1 MDQEQPD
8 EIYPRRL
15 RTHTQ
20 TGERRRKR
28 ARERI
33 LKMGNMRVHCKCGCV
48 KYPDSSC
55 RPLGGMILVTCKNRR
70 SSQIVSRLIVAMEDR
85 SKPSMVNKPQ
95 HPKLVVA
102 QIVKEVEKG
111 GNDQAA
117 DSPKPEHLGT
127 SLFVKRTVDGEA
139 WNEPI
144 AQNARLP
151 NPRPKILPSV
161 AHSIS
166 LTLIR
171 RREHLGALLAPRVS
185 IYHKQGFGF
194 LIISSR
200 ALQRASNEVT
210 TRQRNWKSL
219 DSEIQVTHNSDRRPR
234 RSKNSDVMNP
244 SPKWPRIKDEQEEVE
259 VLSHILDWK
268 VELEKTT
275 STDDFSGDDLFG
287 DDDLP
292 GDGDLLA
299 RAW

>member
-1 MDQEQPD
+1 
-8 EIYPRRL
+8 
-15 RTHTQ
+15 
-20 TGERRRKR
+20 
-28 ARERI
+28 
-33 LKMGNMRVHCKCGCV
+33 
-48 KYPDSSC
+48 
-55 RPLGGMILVTCKNRR
+55 
-70 SSQIVSRLIVAMEDR
+70 MEDR

-102 QIVKEVEKG
+102 QIGSFQAPANNSHDEVAGGPAFARKEQNSIG
-111 GNDQAA
+111 FDNDLWEERHASWAEINA
-117 DSPKPEHLGT
+117 DMSWLD
-127 SLFVKRTVDGEA
+127 L
-139 WNEPI
+139 
-144 AQNARLP
+144 
-151 NPRPKILPSV
+151 RPKILPSV